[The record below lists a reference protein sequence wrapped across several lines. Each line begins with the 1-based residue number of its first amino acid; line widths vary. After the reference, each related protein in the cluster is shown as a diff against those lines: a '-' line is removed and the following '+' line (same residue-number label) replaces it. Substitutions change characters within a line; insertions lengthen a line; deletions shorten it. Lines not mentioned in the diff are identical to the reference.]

1 VADGSLNLRL
11 ATIVSVDV
19 FGFARDDDDDR
30 QKIALA
36 YEALVARLEGAAER
50 HDGRLFASDQDGFML
65 EFPTAPRAV
74 AAAEEIATGPW
85 PPVRVGVH
93 QGQVTALAGGDLVGE
108 AVATAAHVQQAADR
122 GAVLASEEVRRAL
135 QGSPL
140 ARRLVRIDRPVK
152 AEGTGET
159 VPVYRL
165 EFIPVVDTAAQR
177 ERLRRIALITAGVV
191 VMVAAIVWIFFG
203 RDIVT
208 TLNPRHDH
216 VAVLRLQAAGGGKDA
231 AEFADSLTNEIAYVL
246 KEGDV
251 PLAFGPEAEK
261 LRGSDRGAWVR
272 RLQVGAVLDGAVAGG
287 GGDPLDVKLNID
299 DPIHHRSVW
308 THEFSGVGDDLKTQA
323 ASRVIG
329 VLTCSARA
337 LRPGAKVVD
346 PGILTLYLKFCDLD
360 ADAAASASALVEEE
374 RILRQLTTTAPEFS
388 DGHSKLALFLI
399 SKSEVDPANAPAL
412 REEAQAQANRAL
424 ALDAKNSDGYAAR
437 ARLLPSAEWM
447 EREKNL
453 RLALSLPAAG
463 PDPQVFYAQM
473 LPEVGRLKD
482 AAAHAQKG
490 ATLLPW
496 DPDALA
502 FSALLLSQSGRT
514 DDAGLALTQS
524 LQMAP
529 NNPVVQTFRFHMYE
543 GLGRWDD
550 ALNILNDEA
559 ARPPQLAQEE
569 DLNAARL
576 FILAMKS
583 EDGPAKAAARAA
595 EFASVQKDRS
605 HLMAAISH
613 LSALGFVDD
622 AYRLAQQYP
631 PSAGSDDLSM
641 LFTPLAA
648 PMRQDPGFMALA
660 AELGLVGY
668 WKSAAKWPDFCT
680 EADLPYRCADEAAK
694 YAAK

>member
-19 FGFARDDDDDR
+19 FGFARESDEDR

-50 HDGRLFASDQDGFML
+50 HDGRLFASDQDGYMV
-65 EFPTAPRAV
+65 EFPNAPTAV

-93 QGQVTALAGGDLVGE
+93 QGHVTALPGGDLVGD
-108 AVATAAHVQQAADR
+108 AVATATHVEQVADR
-122 GAVLASEEVRRAL
+122 GAVLVSEEVRRAL

-140 ARRLVRIDRPVK
+140 ARRLVRVERPAK
-152 AEGTGET
+152 AEGTGEAI
-159 VPVYRL
+159 PVYRL

-177 ERLRRIALITAGVV
+177 KRLQRIAMSTAAVVVGFGVV
-191 VMVAAIVWIFFG
+191 VWAFFG

-216 VAVLRLQAAGGGKDA
+216 VAVLRLRAAGTDKDA
-231 AEFADSLTNEIAYVL
+231 ADFAASLTDEIAYVL
-246 KEGDV
+246 KQGDV

-261 LRGSDRGAWVR
+261 LRAPDRGSWVR

-287 GGDPLDVKLNID
+287 GGNPLDVKLNID
-299 DPIHHRSVW
+299 DPVHHRSVW
-308 THEFSGVGDDLKTQA
+308 THEFTGVGDDLKTQA

-360 ADAAASASALVEEE
+360 ADAAADAAALAEEE
-374 RILRQLTTTAPEFS
+374 RILRQLTTTAPQFS
-388 DGHSKLALFLI
+388 DGHSKLALFLT
-399 SKSEVDPANAPAL
+399 SKSEVDPANAQAL
-412 REEAQAQANRAL
+412 RQEAKAEADRAL
-424 ALDAKNSDGYAAR
+424 ALDAKNSDGYVAR
-437 ARLLPSAEWM
+437 ARLLPAPEWVQ
-447 EREKNL
+447 REKNL
-453 RLALSLPAAG
+453 ATALSLPAAG
-463 PDPQVFYAQM
+463 PDPQVVYAQM

-496 DPDALA
+496 DADALA
-502 FSALLLSQSGRT
+502 FSALLFSQSGRT
-514 DDAGLALTQS
+514 DDAGLALTKS

-529 NNPVVQTFRFHMYE
+529 ANPVVQTFRFHMYE
-543 GLGRWDD
+543 WLGRWDD

-559 ARPPQLAQEE
+559 TRPPQVAQED
-569 DLNAARL
+569 DLGATRL
-576 FILAMKS
+576 FLAAMKT

-595 EFASVQKDRS
+595 ELASVQKDRS
-605 HLMAAISH
+605 HLMAAISR

-622 AYRLAQQYP
+622 AFRLAQQYP
-631 PSAGSDDLSM
+631 PSAGSDDLST
-641 LFTPLAA
+641 LFTPLVA

-660 AELGLVGY
+660 AQLGLVDY
-668 WKSAAKWPDFCT
+668 WKAARRWPDFC
-680 EADLPYRCADEAAK
+680 ADAELPYRCASEAAK

>member
-19 FGFARDDDDDR
+19 FGFARQSDEDR

-36 YEALVARLEGAAER
+36 YEALVARLESAAER
-50 HDGRLFASDQDGFML
+50 HDGRLFASEHDGFML
-65 EFPTAPRAV
+65 EFPGAAQAV

-93 QGQVTALAGGDLVGE
+93 QGQATVLAGGDLAGE
-108 AVATAAHVQQAADR
+108 SVATAAHVQEAADR
-122 GAVLASEEVRRAL
+122 GVVLVSEALRRGL
-135 QGSPL
+135 QSAPQGRRL
-140 ARRLVRIDRPVK
+140 ARVDRTVRADG
-152 AEGTGET
+152 AGDA

-165 EFIPVVDTAAQR
+165 EFAPVVDTAARRQ
-177 ERLRRIALITAGVV
+177 RLRRTALIAAGA
-191 VMVAAIVWIFFG
+191 VAALIAVVWLIFG
-203 RDIVT
+203 RDIAT

-216 VAVLRLQAAGGGKDA
+216 VAVLRLQAVGAGRDA
-231 AEFADSLTNEIAYVL
+231 ADFADALTSEIAYVL

-261 LRGSDRGAWVR
+261 LRGADRGAWAR
-272 RLQVGAVLDGAVAGG
+272 RLQVGAVLDGAVGG
-287 GGDPLDVKLNID
+287 GGSAPLAVKLNID
-299 DPIHHRSVW
+299 DPIHQRSVW
-308 THEFSGVGDDLKTQA
+308 SHAFSGVGDDLKTQA

-346 PGILTLYLKFCDLD
+346 PDILTLYLKFCDLD
-360 ADAAASASALVEEE
+360 SDAAASASALAEEE
-374 RILRQLTTTAPEFS
+374 RILRQLTTAAPRFS
-388 DGHSKLALFLI
+388 DGHAKLALFLT

-412 REEAQAQANRAL
+412 RQEARAEADRAL
-424 ALDAKNSDGYAAR
+424 ALDAKDSDGYVAR
-437 ARLLPSAEWM
+437 ARLLPPPEWTQ
-447 EREKNL
+447 RETNL
-453 RLALSLPAAG
+453 RQALAQPAAG
-463 PDPQVFYAQM
+463 PDPHVVYAQM

-502 FSALLLSQSGRT
+502 FSALLFSQSGRT
-514 DDAGLALTQS
+514 DDAGLALTKS

-529 NNPVVQTFRFHMYE
+529 GNPVVQTFRFHMYE

-550 ALNILNDEA
+550 ALNILDDPA
-559 ARPPQLAQEE
+559 TRPPQLAQEE
-569 DLNAARL
+569 DPAAARL

-583 EDGPAKAAARAA
+583 EDGPARAAARAA
-595 EFASVQKDRS
+595 EFASVRKDRS

-622 AYRLAQQYP
+622 AFRLAQQVP
-631 PSAGSDDLSM
+631 PSAQSDDLSM

-648 PMRQDPGFMALA
+648 PMRQDPRFMALA
-660 AELGLVGY
+660 AQLGLSGY
-668 WKSAAKWPDFCT
+668 WKTSGRWPDFC
-680 EADLPYRCADEAAK
+680 AAGDLPYRCADEAAK
-694 YAAK
+694 

>member
-1 VADGSLNLRL
+1 MADGSLNLKL

-19 FGFARDDDDDR
+19 FGFARDDDEDR

-50 HDGRLFASDQDGFML
+50 RDGRLFASDQAGFMV
-65 EFPTAPRAV
+65 EFPDAATAV

-93 QGQVTALAGGDLVGE
+93 QGHVTALPGGDLVGDT
-108 AVATAAHVQQAADR
+108 VGTAAHVQQAADR

-135 QGSPL
+135 QGAPL
-140 ARRLVRIDRPVK
+140 ARRLVRADRPVK
-152 AEGTGET
+152 AEGSGDD

-165 EFIPVVDTAAQR
+165 EFIPAVDTAAQR
-177 ERLRRIALITAGVV
+177 QRLQKIVTTTAGVV
-191 VMVAAIVWIFFG
+191 VVLAGLVWIFFG

-216 VAVLRLQAAGGGKDA
+216 VAVLHLRAAGAGKDA
-231 AEFADSLTNEIAYVL
+231 ADFADTLTDEIAYVL

-261 LRGSDRGAWVR
+261 LRASDRGSWVR

-287 GGDPLDVKLNID
+287 GGNPLDVKLTID
-299 DPIHHRSVW
+299 DPVHNRSLW
-308 THEFSGVGDDLKTQA
+308 THEFSGVGDDLKTQT

-346 PGILTLYLKFCDLD
+346 PDILTLYLKFCDLD
-360 ADAAASASALVEEE
+360 ADAAAAATALVDEE
-374 RILRQLTTTAPEFS
+374 RILRQLTTTAPQFS
-388 DGHSKLALFLI
+388 DGHSKLALFLT
-399 SKSEVDPANAPAL
+399 SKSEIDPANAAVL
-412 REEAQAQANRAL
+412 RQEAQTQADRAL
-424 ALDAKNSDGYAAR
+424 ALDAKNSDGYVAR
-437 ARLLPSAEWM
+437 ARLLPPPQWTQ
-447 EREKNL
+447 REKNL
-453 RLALSLPAAG
+453 ATALTLPAAG
-463 PDPQVFYAQM
+463 PDPQVVYAQM

-490 ATLLPW
+490 ASLLPW
-496 DPDALA
+496 DADALA
-502 FSALLLSQSGRT
+502 FSALLLSESGRT
-514 DDAGLALTQS
+514 DDAGLALTKS
-524 LQMAP
+524 LQMSP
-529 NNPVVQTFRFHMYE
+529 GNPVVQTFRFHMYE
-543 GLGRWDD
+543 YLGRWDD

-559 ARPPQLAQEE
+559 TRPPQLAQEE

-576 FILAMKS
+576 FILAMRS

-595 EFASVQKDRS
+595 ELASVQKDRG

-622 AYRLAQQYP
+622 AFRLAQQVP
-631 PSAGSDDLSM
+631 PSASSDDLST
-641 LFTPLAA
+641 LFTPLVA

-660 AELGLVGY
+660 AQLGLVGY
-668 WKSAAKWPDFCT
+668 WKSAARWPDFC
-680 EADLPYRCADEAAK
+680 ADAGLPYRCADEAAK
-694 YAAK
+694 YAAR